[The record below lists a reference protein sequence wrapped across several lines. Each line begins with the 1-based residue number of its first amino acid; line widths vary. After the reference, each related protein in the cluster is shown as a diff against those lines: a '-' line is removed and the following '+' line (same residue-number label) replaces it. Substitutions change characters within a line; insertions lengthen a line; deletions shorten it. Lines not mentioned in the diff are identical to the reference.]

1 LITKQ
6 ATWINE
12 DFIKGLV
19 SVIIPVYNRDV
30 FVKEAIESTHTQSY
44 RPIECIVVD
53 DGSTDN
59 TIKIVENLIDKN
71 TDDGFEIKLI
81 KQDNSGAP
89 CARNNGIKN
98 ASGEFIQFLDSDDL
112 LYTNKIKDHVS
123 VFQKQEKIDGVYGNW
138 HHGTIE
144 SHILVKGEK
153 WEDTVSQFYGGR
165 VIHTLSF
172 LFRRS
177 FINTIGLW
185 DESLNRN
192 QEIDY
197 FLRGA
202 LAGGNFEYLPK
213 LTGLWR
219 EHDGDRIVSSSGA
232 ISALAFH
239 DKWIAEF
246 QRLDLFTK
254 KRQKTAAQYLFW
266 HAMELDKQHNS
277 VAIIYLNK
285 AFNLYPHIPEFSTY
299 KMKILRRIVGDQL
312 SLRCWYYFAK
322 SKNID

>member
-1 LITKQ
+1 MANQ
-6 ATWINE
+6 APLYKE
-12 DFIKGLV
+12 SKKGLV
-19 SVIIPVYNRDV
+19 SVIIPVYNREELV
-30 FVKEAIESTHTQSY
+30 REAIQSVYEQTY

-59 TIKIVENLIDKN
+59 SVKIIQGLAQKLNSEEFTLIAV
-71 TDDGFEIKLI
+71 
-81 KQDNSGAP
+81 KQQNAGAP
-89 CARNNGIKN
+89 AARNKGIDN
-98 ASGEFIQFLDSDDL
+98 AKGAFIQFLDSDDL
-112 LYTNKIKDHVS
+112 LYPNKIKDQVS
-123 VFQKQEKIDGVYGNW
+123 VFQNQEKIDGVYGNW

-144 SHILVKGEK
+144 SHVLIKGEK
-153 WEDTVSQFYGGR
+153 WKDTVSQFYGGR

-177 FINTIGLW
+177 FINTIGPW
-185 DESLNRN
+185 DESLKRN

-219 EHDGDRIVSSSGA
+219 EHEGERIVTSSGA

-246 QRLDLFTK
+246 QRLNVFTK
-254 KRQKTAAQYLFW
+254 ERQKTAAKYLFW
-266 HAMELDKQHNS
+266 HAMELDKHHNS
-277 VAIIYLNK
+277 MAINYLNK
-285 AFNLYPHIPEFSTY
+285 AFNLYPHFPEFNTY
-299 KMKILRRIVGDQL
+299 KMKILRSITGNQL
-312 SLRCWYYFAK
+312 SLRCWYYFANQK
-322 SKNID
+322 I

>member
-1 LITKQ
+1 MAEYQ
-6 ATWINE
+6 M
-12 DFIKGLV
+12 V
-19 SVIIPVYNRDV
+19 SVIIPTYNRALLIKESIQSV
-30 FVKEAIESTHTQSY
+30 FNQTH
-44 RPIECIVVD
+44 RPIECLIID

-59 TIKIVENLIDKN
+59 TAKVIGNLQ
-71 TDDGFEIKLI
+71 TKLATVDFKLIYI

-89 CARNNGIKN
+89 AARNNGIKN
-98 ASGEFIQFLDSDDL
+98 ASGEFFQFLDSDDL
-112 LYTNKIKDHVS
+112 LYPNKIKDQVS
-123 VFQKQEKIDGVYGNW
+123 VFQKQAKIDGVYGNW

-144 SHILVKGEK
+144 SNVLIKGEK
-153 WEDTVSQFYGGR
+153 WKDSIDQFYGGR

-177 FINTIGLW
+177 FINTIGPW
-185 DESLNRN
+185 DESLKRN

-219 EHDGDRIVSSSGA
+219 EHEGERIVTSSGA

-246 QRLDLFTK
+246 QRLNVFTK
-254 KRQKTAAQYLFW
+254 ERQKTAAKYLFW
-266 HAMELDKQHNS
+266 HAMELDKHHNS
-277 VAIIYLNK
+277 MAINYLNK
-285 AFNLYPHIPEFSTY
+285 AFNLYPHFPEFNTY
-299 KMKILRRIVGDQL
+299 KMKILRSITGNQL
-312 SLRCWYYFAK
+312 SLRCWYYFANQK
-322 SKNID
+322 I

>member
-1 LITKQ
+1 MISKQ
-6 ATWINE
+6 ATLINE
-12 DFIKGLV
+12 EFVEGLV
-19 SVIIPVYNRDV
+19 SVIIPVYSRDALII
-30 FVKEAIESTHTQSY
+30 KAIESIHNQTY

-59 TIKIVENLIDKN
+59 TIKTVENLIDQN
-71 TDDGFEIKLI
+71 TDDAFKIKLI

-89 CARNNGIKN
+89 SARNNGIKN
-98 ASGEFIQFLDSDDL
+98 ASGEFIQFLDSDDF
-112 LYTNKIKDHVS
+112 LYPNKIKDQVS
-123 VFQKQEKIDGVYGNW
+123 VFQNQAKIDGVYGNW

-144 SHILVKGEK
+144 SHVLIKGEK
-153 WEDTVSQFYGGR
+153 WDNPIDQFYGGR

-177 FINTIGLW
+177 FINTIGPW
-185 DESLNRN
+185 DENLKRN

-213 LTGLWR
+213 ITGLWR
-219 EHDGDRIVSSSGA
+219 EHEGERIVTSSGA
-232 ISALAFH
+232 IGALAFH

-246 QRLDLFTK
+246 YRLDVFTK
-254 KRQKTAAQYLFW
+254 ERQKTAAQYLFW
-266 HAMELDKQHNS
+266 HAMELEKQHNS
-277 VAIIYLNK
+277 LAINYLNK
-285 AFNLYPHIPEFSTY
+285 AFNLYPYFPEFNTY
-299 KMKILRRIVGDQL
+299 KMKILRRITGDQL

-322 SKNID
+322 SKKI

>member
-1 LITKQ
+1 MIINQ

-19 SVIIPVYNRDV
+19 SVIIPVYTRNV
-30 FVKEAIESTHTQSY
+30 LIKKAIESIYNQSY
-44 RPIECIVVD
+44 RPIECIVID

-59 TIKIVENLIDKN
+59 TIKTVENVIGQN
-71 TDDGFEIKLI
+71 TDDTFKIKLI
-81 KQDNSGAP
+81 KQENSGAP
-89 CARNNGIKN
+89 SARNNGIKN

-112 LYTNKIKDHVS
+112 LCPDKIKDQVS
-123 VFQKQEKIDGVYGNW
+123 VFQNQAKIDGVYGNW

-144 SHILVKGEK
+144 SHVLIKGEK
-153 WEDTVSQFYGGR
+153 WKDSIDQFYGGR

-177 FINTIGLW
+177 FINTIGPW
-185 DESLNRN
+185 DESLKRN
-192 QEIDY
+192 QEVDY

-219 EHDGDRIVSSSGA
+219 EHDGDRIMTSSGA

-266 HAMELDKQHNS
+266 HAMELETQHKS
-277 VAIIYLNK
+277 TAINYLNK
-285 AFNLYPHIPEFSTY
+285 AFNLYPYFPEFNTY
-299 KMKILRRIVGDQL
+299 KMKILRSITGNQL

>member
-1 LITKQ
+1 LIINQ
-6 ATWINE
+6 ATWVNE

-19 SVIIPVYNRDV
+19 SVIIPVYNRNV
-30 FVKEAIESTHTQSY
+30 LIKQAIKSIHSQSY

-59 TIKIVENLIDKN
+59 TITTVKHLIDQN
-71 TDDGFEIKLI
+71 IDDAFKIKLI

-89 CARNNGIKN
+89 SARNNGIKN
-98 ASGEFIQFLDSDDL
+98 ASGEFIQFLDSDDI
-112 LYTNKIKDHVS
+112 LYPNKIKDQVS
-123 VFQKQEKIDGVYGNW
+123 VLQNQEKIDGVYGNW

-144 SHILVKGEK
+144 SHVLVKGEK
-153 WEDTVSQFYGGR
+153 WDNPIDQFYGGR

-177 FINTIGLW
+177 FINTIGPW

-202 LAGGNFEYLPK
+202 IAGGNFEYLPK

-219 EHDGDRIVSSSGA
+219 EHDGERIVTSSGA
-232 ISALAFH
+232 LNALAFH

-266 HAMELDKQHNS
+266 HAMELEKQHNS
-277 VAIIYLNK
+277 VAINYLNK
-285 AFNLYPHIPEFSTY
+285 AFNLYPHFLEFNTY
-299 KMKILRRIVGDQL
+299 KMKVLRRLVGDQL

>member
-1 LITKQ
+1 MILKQ
-6 ATWINE
+6 TTWINK

-30 FVKEAIESTHTQSY
+30 FVKEAIESIHTQSY

-59 TIKIVENLIDKN
+59 TIKTVKNLIDQN
-71 TDDGFEIKLI
+71 NDDTFKLKLI

-89 CARNNGIKN
+89 SARNNGIKN

-112 LYTNKIKDHVS
+112 LYPNKIKDQVS
-123 VFQKQEKIDGVYGNW
+123 VFQKQAKIDGVYGNW
-138 HHGTIE
+138 HHGTKE
-144 SHILVKGEK
+144 SHVLIKGEK
-153 WEDTVSQFYGGR
+153 WEDTISQFYCGR
-165 VIHTLSF
+165 VIANFSML
-172 LFRRS
+172 LKRK
-177 FINTIGLW
+177 IVDKIGPW
-185 DESLNRN
+185 DTNLRRN

-202 LAGGNFEYLPK
+202 LAGVNFEYLPK

-219 EHDGDRIVSSSGA
+219 EHEGDRIVTSSGA

-254 KRQKTAAQYLFW
+254 ERQKTAAQYLFW
-266 HAMELDKQHNS
+266 HAMELDKHHNS
-277 VAIIYLNK
+277 MAINYLNK
-285 AFNLYPHIPEFSTY
+285 AFNLYPYFPEFNTY
-299 KMKILRRIVGDQL
+299 KMKILRRIVGNQL

>member
-1 LITKQ
+1 MIINQ

-30 FVKEAIESTHTQSY
+30 LIKQAIESINNQTY
-44 RPIECIVVD
+44 RPIECIVID

-59 TIKIVENLIDKN
+59 TTTTVKHLIGQN
-71 TDDGFEIKLI
+71 NDDVFEIKLV
-81 KQDNSGAP
+81 KQENSGAP
-89 CARNNGIKN
+89 SARNNGIKN

-112 LYTNKIKDHVS
+112 LYPNKIKDQVS

-138 HHGTIE
+138 HHGTIK
-144 SHILVKGEK
+144 SHVLVKGEK

-177 FINTIGLW
+177 FINTIGPW
-185 DESLNRN
+185 DESLKRN
-192 QEIDY
+192 QEVDF

-202 LAGGNFEYLPK
+202 LAGGNFEYLSK
-213 LTGLWR
+213 LAGLWR
-219 EHDGDRIVSSSGA
+219 EHEGERIVTSSDA
-232 ISALAFH
+232 LDALAFH

-246 QRLDLFTK
+246 QRLNLFTN
-254 KRQKTAAQYLFW
+254 KRQKTVAQYLFW
-266 HAMELDKQHNS
+266 HAMELEKQHNS
-277 VAIIYLNK
+277 VAINYLNK
-285 AFNLYPHIPEFSTY
+285 AFNLYPYFPEFNTC

>member
-1 LITKQ
+1 MAEYQ
-6 ATWINE
+6 M
-12 DFIKGLV
+12 V
-19 SVIIPVYNRDV
+19 SVIIPTYNRALLIKESIQSV
-30 FVKEAIESTHTQSY
+30 FNQTH
-44 RPIECIVVD
+44 RPIECLIID

-59 TIKIVENLIDKN
+59 TAKVIGNLQ
-71 TDDGFEIKLI
+71 TKLATVDFKLIYI

-89 CARNNGIKN
+89 AARNNGIKN
-98 ASGEFIQFLDSDDL
+98 ASGEFFQFLDSDDL
-112 LYTNKIKDHVS
+112 LYPNKIKDQVS
-123 VFQKQEKIDGVYGNW
+123 VLQNQEKIDGVYGNW

-144 SHILVKGEK
+144 SNVLIKGEK
-153 WEDTVSQFYGGR
+153 WKDSIDQFYGGC

-177 FINTIGLW
+177 FINTIGPW
-185 DESLNRN
+185 DESLKRN

-219 EHDGDRIVSSSGA
+219 EHEGERIVTSSGA

-246 QRLDLFTK
+246 QRLNVFTK
-254 KRQKTAAQYLFW
+254 ERQKTAAQYLFW
-266 HAMELDKQHNS
+266 HAMELDKHHNS
-277 VAIIYLNK
+277 MAINYLNK
-285 AFNLYPHIPEFSTY
+285 AFNLYPHFPEFNTY
-299 KMKILRRIVGDQL
+299 KMKILRSITGNQL
-312 SLRCWYYFAK
+312 SLRCWYYFANQK
-322 SKNID
+322 I

>member
-1 LITKQ
+1 M
-6 ATWINE
+6 INE
-12 DFIKGLV
+12 DIIKGLV
-19 SVIIPVYNRDV
+19 SVIIPVYNRGV
-30 FVKEAIESTHTQSY
+30 IVKEAIESIHTQSY
-44 RPIECIVVD
+44 RPIECIVID
-53 DGSTDN
+53 DGSKDN
-59 TIKIVENLIDKN
+59 TIKTVKDFIDQN
-71 TDDGFEIKLI
+71 TDDAFDIRLV
-81 KQDNSGAP
+81 KQNNSGAP
-89 CARNNGIKN
+89 SARNNGIKN

-112 LYTNKIKDHVS
+112 LYPNKIKDQVS
-123 VFQKQEKIDGVYGNW
+123 VFQKLEKIDGVYGNW
-138 HHGTIE
+138 HHGTIK
-144 SHILVKGEK
+144 SNVLIKGEK

-177 FINTIGLW
+177 FINKIGLW

-219 EHDGDRIVSSSGA
+219 EHDGERIVTSSGA
-232 ISALAFH
+232 LGALAFH
-239 DKWIAEF
+239 DKWITEF

-266 HAMELDKQHNS
+266 HAMELQKQHNS
-277 VAIIYLNK
+277 VAINYLNK
-285 AFNLYPHIPEFSTY
+285 AFSLYPYFPEFNTH

>member
-1 LITKQ
+1 MANQ
-6 ATWINE
+6 APLYKE
-12 DFIKGLV
+12 SKKGLV
-19 SVIIPVYNRDV
+19 SVIIPVYNREELV
-30 FVKEAIESTHTQSY
+30 REAIQSVYEQTY

-59 TIKIVENLIDKN
+59 SVKIIQGLVQKLNSEEFTLIAV
-71 TDDGFEIKLI
+71 
-81 KQDNSGAP
+81 KQQNAGAP
-89 CARNNGIKN
+89 AARNKGIDN
-98 ASGEFIQFLDSDDL
+98 AKGAFIQFLDSDDF
-112 LYTNKIKDHVS
+112 LYSDKLKTQINFLNTHKNY
-123 VFQKQEKIDGVYGNW
+123 DGVYGNW

-144 SHILVKGEK
+144 DHQLLKGEK
-153 WEDTVSQFYGGR
+153 WDDTISQFYGGR
-165 VIHTLSF
+165 VVANFSML
-172 LFRRS
+172 LRRQIVNKIGPWD
-177 FINTIGLW
+177 INLK
-185 DESLNRN
+185 RN

-219 EHDGDRIVSSSGA
+219 EHDGDRIVTSSGA
-232 ISALAFH
+232 ISALVFH

-246 QRLDLFTK
+246 HRLNVFTK
-254 KRQKTAAQYLFW
+254 KRQKTAAKYLFW

-277 VAIIYLNK
+277 VAINYLNK
-285 AFNLYPHIPEFSTY
+285 AFNLYPYFPEFNTY
-299 KMKILRRIVGDQL
+299 KMKILRNITGNQL

>member
-1 LITKQ
+1 MAKSQ
-6 ATWINE
+6 
-12 DFIKGLV
+12 LV
-19 SVIIPVYNRDV
+19 SVIIPTYNRALLIKESIQSV
-30 FVKEAIESTHTQSY
+30 FNQTY
-44 RPIECIVVD
+44 RPIECLIID

-59 TIKIVENLIDKN
+59 TAQLISRLQA
-71 TDDGFEIKLI
+71 KLATVDFKLIYI

-89 CARNNGIKN
+89 AARNNGIKN
-98 ASGEFIQFLDSDDL
+98 SSGEFIQFLDSDDL
-112 LYTNKIKDHVS
+112 LCPDKIKDQVS
-123 VFQKQEKIDGVYGNW
+123 VFQNQAKIDGVYGNW

-144 SHILVKGEK
+144 SHVLVKGEK
-153 WEDTVSQFYGGR
+153 WKDPIDQFYGGR

-177 FINTIGLW
+177 FINTIGPW
-185 DESLNRN
+185 DESLKRN
-192 QEIDY
+192 QEVDF

-219 EHDGDRIVSSSGA
+219 EHEGERIVTSSGA
-232 ISALAFH
+232 LGALAFH

-246 QRLDLFTK
+246 QRLNVFTK

-266 HAMELDKQHNS
+266 HAMELETQHNS
-277 VAIIYLNK
+277 VAINYLNK
-285 AFNLYPHIPEFSTY
+285 AFNLYPYFPEFNTY
-299 KMKILRRIVGDQL
+299 KMKILRSITGNQL

>member
-1 LITKQ
+1 MRNNKF
-6 ATWINE
+6 E
-12 DFIKGLV
+12 DDNFKENLV
-19 SVIIPVYNRDV
+19 SVIIPVYNRTV
-30 FVKEAIESTHTQSY
+30 LIKQAIESIHNQTY

-59 TIKIVENLIDKN
+59 TIKIVKDFIDQN
-71 TDDGFEIKLI
+71 NDDAFDIKLI

-89 CARNNGIKN
+89 SARNNGIKN

-112 LYTNKIKDHVS
+112 LYPNKIKDQVS
-123 VFQKQEKIDGVYGNW
+123 VFQKQAKIDGVYGNW
-138 HHGTIE
+138 HHGTKE
-144 SHILVKGEK
+144 SHVLIKGEK
-153 WEDTVSQFYGGR
+153 WEDIVSQFYGGR

-177 FINTIGLW
+177 FINTIGPW
-185 DESLNRN
+185 DESLKRN

-219 EHDGDRIVSSSGA
+219 EHDGDRIVTSSGA

-246 QRLDLFTK
+246 HRLNVFPK
-254 KRQKTAAQYLFW
+254 ERQKTAAQYLFW

-277 VAIIYLNK
+277 VAINYLNK
-285 AFNLYPHIPEFSTY
+285 AFNLYPYFPEFNTY
-299 KMKILRRIVGDQL
+299 KMKILRSITGNQL

>member
-12 DFIKGLV
+12 DFIKGLM

-30 FVKEAIESTHTQSY
+30 FVKEAIESIHTQSY

-59 TIKIVENLIDKN
+59 TIKTVKNLIDQN
-71 TDDGFEIKLI
+71 NDDTFKIKLI

-89 CARNNGIKN
+89 SARNNGIKN

-112 LYTNKIKDHVS
+112 LYPNKIKDQVS
-123 VFQKQEKIDGVYGNW
+123 VFQKQAKIDGVYGNW
-138 HHGTIE
+138 HHCTIE
-144 SHILVKGEK
+144 SNVLIKGEK
-153 WEDTVSQFYGGR
+153 WKDSIDQFYGGC

-177 FINTIGLW
+177 FINTIGPW
-185 DESLNRN
+185 DESLKRN

-219 EHDGDRIVSSSGA
+219 EHEGERIVTSSGA

-239 DKWIAEF
+239 DKWITEF
-246 QRLDLFTK
+246 QRLNVFTK

-266 HAMELDKQHNS
+266 HAMELDKQHKS
-277 VAIIYLNK
+277 MAIIYLNK
-285 AFNLYPHIPEFSTY
+285 AFNLYPHIPEFNTY
-299 KMKILRRIVGDQL
+299 KMKILRRIAGDQL

>member
-1 LITKQ
+1 MANQ
-6 ATWINE
+6 APLYKE
-12 DFIKGLV
+12 SKKGLV
-19 SVIIPVYNRDV
+19 SVIIPVYNREELV
-30 FVKEAIESTHTQSY
+30 REAIQSVYEQTY

-59 TIKIVENLIDKN
+59 SVKIIQGLVQKLNSEEFTLIAV
-71 TDDGFEIKLI
+71 
-81 KQDNSGAP
+81 KQQNAGAP
-89 CARNNGIKN
+89 AARNRGIDN
-98 ASGEFIQFLDSDDL
+98 AKGAFIQFLDSDDF
-112 LYTNKIKDHVS
+112 LYSDKLKTQINFLNTHKNY
-123 VFQKQEKIDGVYGNW
+123 DGVYGNW

-144 SHILVKGEK
+144 DHQLLKGEK
-153 WEDTVSQFYGGR
+153 WDDTISQFYGGR
-165 VIHTLSF
+165 VVANFSML
-172 LFRRS
+172 LRRQIVNKIGPWD
-177 FINTIGLW
+177 INLK
-185 DESLNRN
+185 RN

-219 EHDGDRIVSSSGA
+219 EHYGERIVTSSGA
-232 ISALAFH
+232 LCALAFH
-239 DKWIAEF
+239 DKWITEF

-266 HAMELDKQHNS
+266 HAMELQKQHTS
-277 VAIIYLNK
+277 VAINYLNK
-285 AFNLYPHIPEFSTY
+285 AFSLYPYFPEFNTH

-312 SLRCWYYFAK
+312 SLRCWYYFVK

>member
-1 LITKQ
+1 MAEYQ
-6 ATWINE
+6 M
-12 DFIKGLV
+12 V
-19 SVIIPVYNRDV
+19 SVIIPTYNRALIIEKSIQSV
-30 FVKEAIESTHTQSY
+30 FNQTH
-44 RPIECIVVD
+44 RPIECLIID

-59 TIKIVENLIDKN
+59 TAHLISRLQA
-71 TDDGFEIKLI
+71 KLATVDFKLIYI

-89 CARNNGIKN
+89 AARNNGIKN
-98 ASGEFIQFLDSDDL
+98 ASGEFFQFLDSDDL
-112 LYTNKIKDHVS
+112 LYPNKIKDQVS
-123 VFQKQEKIDGVYGNW
+123 ILQNQKQTDGVYGNW

-144 SHILVKGEK
+144 SNVLIKGEK
-153 WEDTVSQFYGGR
+153 WKDSIDQFYGGC

-177 FINTIGLW
+177 FINTIGPW
-185 DESLNRN
+185 DESLKRN

-219 EHDGDRIVSSSGA
+219 EHDGDRIVTSSGA

-246 QRLDLFTK
+246 HRLNVFPK
-254 KRQKTAAQYLFW
+254 ERQKTAAQYLFW
-266 HAMELDKQHNS
+266 HAMELEKQHNS
-277 VAIIYLNK
+277 MAIIYLNK
-285 AFNLYPHIPEFSTY
+285 AFNLYPHIPEFNTY
-299 KMKILRRIVGDQL
+299 KMKSLRRIVGDQL

-322 SKNID
+322 SKKI

>member
-1 LITKQ
+1 MAEYQ
-6 ATWINE
+6 M
-12 DFIKGLV
+12 V
-19 SVIIPVYNRDV
+19 SVIIPTYNRALLIKESIQSV
-30 FVKEAIESTHTQSY
+30 FNQTH
-44 RPIECIVVD
+44 RPIECLIID

-59 TIKIVENLIDKN
+59 TAKVIGNLQ
-71 TDDGFEIKLI
+71 TKLATVDFKLIYI

-89 CARNNGIKN
+89 AARNNGIKN
-98 ASGEFIQFLDSDDL
+98 ASGEFFQFLDSDDL
-112 LYTNKIKDHVS
+112 LYPNKIKDQIS
-123 VFQKQEKIDGVYGNW
+123 VFQKQAKIDGVYGNW

-144 SHILVKGEK
+144 SNVLIKGEK
-153 WEDTVSQFYGGR
+153 WKDSIDQFYGGC

-177 FINTIGLW
+177 FINTIGPW
-185 DESLNRN
+185 DESLKRN

-219 EHDGDRIVSSSGA
+219 EHEGERIVTSSGA

-246 QRLDLFTK
+246 QRLNVFTK
-254 KRQKTAAQYLFW
+254 ERQKTAAKYLFW
-266 HAMELDKQHNS
+266 HAMELDKHHNS
-277 VAIIYLNK
+277 MAINYLNK
-285 AFNLYPHIPEFSTY
+285 AFNLYPHFPEFNTY
-299 KMKILRRIVGDQL
+299 KMKILRSITGNQL
-312 SLRCWYYFAK
+312 SLRCWYYFANQK
-322 SKNID
+322 I